1 MPRSSIKITVN
12 SFNKYSVCNFCSK
25 VREGKTLGKV
35 VDVENSDA
43 SISEVMLVVQV
54 GV

>member
-1 MPRSSIKITVN
+1 MPRSSIKITVILSIN
-12 SFNKYSVCNFCSK
+12 IVCNFCSK
-25 VREGKTLGKV
+25 VREGKTLGNV

-43 SISEVMLVVQV
+43 SISEVMLIVQV